1 MRLQGQN
8 IRILTYDTTAEKY
21 KCIGMSTTCTITLTN
36 NTDEASTKDDVGM
49 ASKPEV
55 VSQGWSVQVES
66 LNVVDV
72 GALLTAAK
80 NGTKM
85 QVVWD
90 KTSTTDNQSPTTADY
105 GRIGYAYLSDFTA
118 TFNDRENSVKNL
130 QFSGTGKL
138 QQVQDILD
146 DTAILPLGS
155 YTKGQFVRLF
165 LSSDNTATPAKV
177 IAAAKQLSIHVSLT
191 LEQNNTKDTDENWIA
206 QEPTALNYDI
216 STNAL
221 VDSGET
227 ITSSVD
233 GQGLSDLMTIY
244 EGGTPVKW
252 QIANVSGANQR
263 TKGSIIASGSAQLT
277 QLTINAAN
285 RQAATYDAQLTGYGA
300 YNVGS

>member
-1 MRLQGQN
+1 M
-8 IRILTYDTTAEKY
+8 
-21 KCIGMSTTCTITLTN
+21 
-36 NTDEASTKDDVGM
+36 
-49 ASKPEV
+49 
-55 VSQGWSVQVES
+55 
-66 LNVVDV
+66 
-72 GALLTAAK
+72 
-80 NGTKM
+80 
-85 QVVWD
+85 
-90 KTSTTDNQSPTTADY
+90 
-105 GRIGYAYLSDFTA
+105 
-118 TFNDRENSVKNL
+118 
-130 QFSGTGKL
+130 
-138 QQVQDILD
+138 QDILD

-191 LEQNNTKDTDENWIA
+191 LEQSNTKDTDENWIA

>member
-8 IRILTYDTTAEKY
+8 IRILTYDPTAGKY
-21 KCIGMSTTCTITLTN
+21 KCVGMSTTCTITLTN

-80 NGTKM
+80 NGTKI

-90 KTSTTDNQSPTTADY
+90 NTLTTDNQSPTAIDY
-105 GRIGYAYLSDFTA
+105 GRMGWAYLSDFTA
-118 TFNDRENSVKNL
+118 TFNDRENSIKNL
-130 QFSGTGKL
+130 QFSGTGELDKI
-138 QQVQDILD
+138 QDILD
-146 DTAILPLGS
+146 DTLIQSPGA

-165 LSSDNTATPAKV
+165 LSDDNTTTPSKV

-191 LEQNNTKDTDENWIA
+191 LEQINTKDTEGNWIA
-206 QEPTALNYDI
+206 QEPTAINYDI

-227 ITSSVD
+227 ITSGVD
-233 GQGLSDLMTIY
+233 GQGLSDLMSIY
-244 EGGTPVKW
+244 EAGTPVKW

-277 QLTINAAN
+277 QLTVNAAN
-285 RQAATYDAQLTGYGA
+285 RQAATYDAQLNGYGA

>member
-36 NTDEASTKDDVGM
+36 NTDESSTKDDVGM

-105 GRIGYAYLSDFTA
+105 GRMGYAYLSDFTA

-191 LEQNNTKDTDENWIA
+191 LEQSNTKDTDENWIA

>member
-1 MRLQGQN
+1 
-8 IRILTYDTTAEKY
+8 
-21 KCIGMSTTCTITLTN
+21 
-36 NTDEASTKDDVGM
+36 M

-80 NGTKM
+80 NGTKI

-90 KTSTTDNQSPTTADY
+90 KTLTTDNQSPTAIDY
-105 GRIGYAYLSDFTA
+105 GRMGWAYLSDFTA
-118 TFNDRENSVKNL
+118 TFNDRENSIKNL
-130 QFSGTGKL
+130 QFSGTGEL
-138 QQVQDILD
+138 DQIQDILD
-146 DTAILPLGS
+146 DTLIQSPGA

-165 LSSDNTATPAKV
+165 LSDDNTTTPSKV

-191 LEQNNTKDTDENWIA
+191 LEQINTKDTEGNWIA
-206 QEPTALNYDI
+206 QEPTAINYDI

-233 GQGLSDLMTIY
+233 GQGLSDLMSIY
-244 EGGTPVKW
+244 EAGTPVKW

-277 QLTINAAN
+277 QLTVNAAN
-285 RQAATYDAQLTGYGA
+285 RQAATYDAQLNGYGA
-300 YNVGS
+300 YNVGA